1 MKLASLIAT
10 GLFWVWAG
18 PALAEADVDPDLLA
32 AAELDAQAI
41 VKLAE
46 DAIRGET
53 AEMKATM
60 EITTPR
66 WQRTLV
72 FRSWDDSRHDRS
84 FTRILSPQKDKGT
97 GFLRDGTTLWM
108 YLPRVER
115 TTRIPP
121 SMMLQSWM
129 GSDFTNDDVAR
140 DSSMVD
146 DYTAT
151 ALGRRDFDGTQALGV
166 QLVPHEDAP
175 VVWAKIEAWIS
186 TEPLAPFL
194 FLYYDEDKPGE
205 FELVRRMRFTDVRR
219 VDGRNVPHHWAME
232 PLDKPGHLTAIT
244 LNEIHFDRDL
254 SDSLFTQ
261 SNLKRSEAAR

>member
-1 MKLASLIAT
+1 MTRTSRRFALVLA
-10 GLFWVWAG
+10 LFV
-18 PALAEADVDPDLLA
+18 PAWLALGA
-32 AAELDAQAI
+32 AAGAQELDAAAI

-46 DAIRGET
+46 DAMRGET
-53 AEMKATM
+53 VEMKATM
-60 EITTPR
+60 DITTPR

-72 FRSWDDSRHDRS
+72 FRSWDDGRNDRS
-84 FTRILSPQKDKGT
+84 FTRILSPRKDKGT

-140 DSSMVD
+140 DSSLVD

-151 ALGRRDFDGTQALGV
+151 VLGRRRIEGTDALGV
-166 QLVPHEDAP
+166 VLVPHEDAP
-175 VVWAKIEAWIS
+175 VVWAKIEAWI
-186 TEPLAPFL
+186 TAERPAPLL

-205 FELVRRMRFTDVRR
+205 FELVRRMRFSEIRH
-219 VDGRNVPHHWAME
+219 VDGRDVPHRWLME
-232 PLDKPGHLTAIT
+232 PLDKPGHSTAIT
-244 LNEIHFDRDL
+244 LDEVHFDRSL
-254 SDSLFTQ
+254 SDSIFTQ